1 LHEIEYEI
9 VMKQLPSA
17 ERFKAFATTFRR
29 YMSVAALVAA
39 ALPIPVTAWQLI
51 PIFERQSG
59 LLQVYT
65 PLFCFLIFSFVFYS
79 RHWIGRAT
87 YKGYVAE
94 VGRTAEGTVPRRL
107 FQPYG
112 LAVLPLLFIVA
123 TVVCVILYHQTLN
136 LALEDL
142 EYYASPQGAA
152 ETNKLLS
159 SAYVFDERDVE
170 RVFLEDTLLFEI
182 PYGVRLIM
190 LYILI
195 FACAEMAF
203 VLMYLREYL
212 QDILK
217 LSDVELILGTTKGD

>member
-1 LHEIEYEI
+1 
-9 VMKQLPSA
+9 MKQLPSA
-17 ERFKAFATTFRR
+17 ERFKHFATTFRR
-29 YMSVAALVAA
+29 YMSVAGVVAA

-87 YKGYVAE
+87 YKGYFE
-94 VGRTAEGTVPRRL
+94 VGRTAEGTIRWRL

-123 TVVCVILYHQTLN
+123 TVVCVILYHRTLN

-142 EYYASPQGAA
+142 QYYVSTQGT
-152 ETNKLLS
+152 EGSENFLS
-159 SAYVFDERDVE
+159 SSYVFDERDVE

-182 PYGVRLIM
+182 PFGADLIM
-190 LYILI
+190 FYILI

-212 QDILK
+212 QDIMK
-217 LSDVELILGTTKGD
+217 LSDVELILGGGGKNTD

>member
-1 LHEIEYEI
+1 
-9 VMKQLPSA
+9 MKQLPGA
-17 ERFKAFATTFRR
+17 ERFKAFASTFRR
-29 YMSVAALVAA
+29 YMSVAAVVAA

-59 LLQVYT
+59 ILQVYT

-87 YKGYVAE
+87 YKNYVAE
-94 VGRTAEGTVPRRL
+94 VSAPDEGGMRRSL
-107 FQPYG
+107 FGPFG
-112 LAVLPLLFIVA
+112 LALLPLFFIVA
-123 TVVCVILYHQTLN
+123 TVICVVLYHQTLN
-136 LALEDL
+136 YALEDI
-142 EYYASPQGAA
+142 EYYVLGSDAS
-152 ETNKLLS
+152 EYYDTRS
-159 SAYVFDERDVE
+159 SNYNFDDREID
-170 RVFLEDTLLFEI
+170 RVFLEDTLLFEV

-212 QDILK
+212 QDILD
-217 LSDVELILGTTKGD
+217 LSDVELILGKTKSE